1 MIVGGGL
8 FLLASQQ
15 QKSEKEITQT
25 YSQIVF
31 PPNFIRVNEK
41 SSTSSSGLQKTPVH
55 TYTYR
60 ARGVQ
65 PEVVQQVATIFT
77 NAGYRVTTSNNQ
89 VEGTDKNLK
98 LTSVIGN
105 TGSTATEQVV
115 TVTAEQS

>member
-1 MIVGGGL
+1 MVVGGGL

-31 PPNFIRVNEK
+31 PANFIRVNEK
-41 SSTSSSGLQKTPVH
+41 SSTSSSGLRRTPVH
-55 TYTYR
+55 IYTYR

-65 PEVVQQVATIFT
+65 SEVVQQVATIFT
-77 NAGYRVTTSNNQ
+77 NAGYRVTTSKTQ
-89 VEGTDKNLK
+89 VEATDKNLK

-105 TGSTATEQVV
+105 TGSTANEQVV
-115 TVTAEQS
+115 TITAEQS